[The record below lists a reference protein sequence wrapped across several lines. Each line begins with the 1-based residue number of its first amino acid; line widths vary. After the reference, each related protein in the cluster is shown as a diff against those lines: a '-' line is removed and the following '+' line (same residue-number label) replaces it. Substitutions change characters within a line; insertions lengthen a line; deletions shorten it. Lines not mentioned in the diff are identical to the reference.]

1 METFREFA
9 KDFDLALLLTDTDFS
24 EGGPHIVYANEKFV
38 EMVGYKLEEFLGQ
51 PPSFFHGP
59 KTNQIE
65 TKQIIERLKAGKSF
79 EGARLC
85 YGKGGVELL
94 KNWKIEQVVLDGKNY
109 ILCQQKDLSICLID
123 ALDKIKSLQR
133 SVLSKMPEYE
143 NVPDSRKFISGA
155 DAERPDSSYI
165 RCHRK
170 SNVG

>member
-24 EGGPHIVYANEKFV
+24 DGPHIVYANEKFE

-51 PPSFFHGP
+51 TPRFFHGP
-59 KTNQIE
+59 KTNQEE
-65 TKQIIERLKAGKSF
+65 TQVIIERLKEGKSF

-94 KNWKIEQVVLDGKNY
+94 KNWKIEPILLDGKKY
-109 ILCQQKDLSICLID
+109 ILCQQKDLSICIMD
-123 ALDKIKSLQR
+123 ALDKVKTLQR
-133 SVLSKMPEYE
+133 SVLAKMPEQT
-143 NVPDSRKFISGA
+143 NVQDSRQSISRGS
-155 DAERPDSSYI
+155 AERSDPDYI